1 MKKYIYG
8 AILALFLALVGYCQ
22 YEHHQAV
29 KYQELYSVAAANN
42 KAYESDL
49 AANSEQAKMYQL
61 TVDQL
66 HSSNDSLIQELLQV
80 QKERKIK
87 DSKIEALAYQLS
99 KATRRDTLRLK
110 DTIFVD
116 SVNIDT
122 LISDKWYSLDL
133 SLQYPSTIAVSPTFK
148 SERYVIINAK
158 RETINKPSKIF
169 FIRWFQKKHTVIYVD
184 VEEKNPYIT
193 IDKQKFIKI
202 VK

>member
-87 DSKIEALAYQLS
+87 DSELQAMAYQLS
-99 KATRRDTLRLK
+99 KATRRDTITMK

-116 SVNIDT
+116 AGNVWLMKADEARPGGDIDAKRFGKDIALGT
-122 LISDKWYSLDL
+122 GVGLRYDLDFLVLRFDIGVGIHAPYDTGRSGYYNMRRFWDSLGFH
-133 SLQYPSTIAVSPTFK
+133 IAVGYPF
-148 SERYVIINAK
+148 
-158 RETINKPSKIF
+158 
-169 FIRWFQKKHTVIYVD
+169 
-184 VEEKNPYIT
+184 
-193 IDKQKFIKI
+193 
-202 VK
+202 